1 MKALI
6 LFIAL
11 SLCLVSCKKDND
23 SLEHYK
29 PKLGDTYQSV
39 VNNWGACK
47 DIKYYSKS
55 FNDDGEYKYI
65 ERKIMLII
73 TSNNVT
79 KVSKL

>member
-11 SLCLVSCKKDND
+11 SLCLVSCKKDNN
-23 SLEHYK
+23 SPGQYK
-29 PKLGDTYQSV
+29 PKVGDTYQSV
-39 VNNWGACK
+39 VSKWGACK

-65 ERKIMLII
+65 ERKTMLVI
-73 TSNNVT
+73 TGS
-79 KVSKL
+79 KVSKFNKL